1 MKAYWPPSSVTA
13 VASDT
18 PASVTVTPGRPMFS
32 TVTVPITLAVR
43 MYAPVKLTV
52 TLWPADEIVA
62 AAEVASN
69 VASDG
74 KPLMVTVYAPPST
87 LSKR

>member
-1 MKAYWPPSSVTA
+1 
-13 VASDT
+13 
-18 PASVTVTPGRPMFS
+18 MFS

-43 MYAPVKLTV
+43 MYEPVKLTV
-52 TLWPADEIVA
+52 TDWPADEMVA

-74 KPLMVTVYAPPST
+74 
-87 LSKR
+87 